1 MVAEQQVI
9 ALPPAAAR
17 LDGSAASFAGTGDAP
32 TAFSPAV
39 I

>member
-9 ALPPAAAR
+9 TLPPAAAR
-17 LDGSAASFAGTGDAP
+17 LDGSAASFADMGDAP
-32 TAFSPAV
+32 TALSPAV